1 MRQIHHVL
9 ALLRMR
15 LCFPLSCLGIGLVS
29 TWSELSFIH
38 SPLSFGSLA
47 EPVFQTFNLSS
58 VVPMA
63 LVALLLRLGKINRPL
78 VSRPLCLATTLALLL
93 MATAASFCAMLLF
106 DGLPWLLIL
115 SAVIGG
121 VGLGFLFVM
130 WFEVVSHLKPADLL
144 LAYALGCVLRVVLI
158 WFGSGMQPDRQG
170 IWLGLVALAAIV
182 LLRLARNAVAKETPV
197 LSPSFDSK
205 QKDSSHEETRCA
217 FPVRPLL
224 FVVTGTLTLSFALG
238 LGGSAAGTNGNP
250 GVLGAALLA
259 IVLVVLKGDNFQFK
273 WLWQC
278 SIALIATAIVVYA
291 LFGAGL
297 PLISGF
303 LVCASYELCLML
315 VYCILGDLVY
325 RSFYNSTFLYS
336 LEICIA
342 LSAGMAG
349 DLLLNG
355 ISHAFPSSIG
365 LALTLVCSLLA
376 LLYAVTAV
384 RTFSDPDLQG
394 RWSTLIRQPVGQD
407 MAPLL
412 ERSRLGLRCHELAGE
427 AGLSSREEEILLL
440 MAQRK
445 KPSAIAE
452 QLVIAVSTVNTHKKH
467 IYRKLDVHSAK
478 ELQARIG
485 QVDED

>member
-1 MRQIHHVL
+1 MRQMHHVL

-38 SPLSFGSLA
+38 SPLPFESLT
-47 EPVFQTFNLSS
+47 EPLFQTFNMGS
-58 VVPMA
+58 VVAMA
-63 LVALLLRLGKINRPL
+63 LVAALLGRGKIGRPL
-78 VSRPLCLATTLALLL
+78 VSRSSCLVATLALLL
-93 MATAASFCAMLLF
+93 LATATSFCSVLLLKGASWLLF
-106 DGLPWLLIL
+106 F
-115 SAVIGG
+115 SAAVGG
-121 VGLGFLFVM
+121 IGLGFLFVM
-130 WFEVVSHLKPADLL
+130 WFEVLSHLKPADLL
-144 LAYALGCVLRVVLI
+144 FAYALGCVFRVVFI

-170 IWLGLVALAAIV
+170 VWLGLIATAAIV
-182 LLRLARNAVAKETPV
+182 LLRQARNEVARETPV
-197 LSPSFDSK
+197 LSPSFDDDQS
-205 QKDSSHEETRCA
+205 DGHRTEGRCA
-217 FPVRPLL
+217 FPARPLL

-238 LGGSAAGTNGNP
+238 LGGGAAGTNGNP
-250 GVLGAALLA
+250 GVLGAALMA

-278 SIALIATAIVVYA
+278 SIALIVGAIVVYA
-291 LFGAGL
+291 LFGTDM
-297 PLISGF
+297 PLLSGF

-349 DLLLNG
+349 DLLLK
-355 ISHAFPSSIG
+355 SVSRAFPSSVG
-365 LALTLVCSLLA
+365 VALTLTCGILA
-376 LLYAVTAV
+376 LLYAATAL

-412 ERSRLGLRCHELAGE
+412 ERSRLGLRCHELAKE

-440 MAQRK
+440 MAQQK

-478 ELQARIG
+478 ELQARLG